1 MKKWLTPQNIK
12 GGTMIRK
19 GDDTNA
25 FDFGFLTVN
34 LKDAEEYTI
43 SKAEVRIGSLVKTF
57 ENPEFPIEISLTR
70 EETMMLSS
78 CGGNE
83 CYMAIYDSE
92 GRKYTCEG
100 SLTFN
105 ASPKVV

>member
-1 MKKWLTPQNIK
+1 
-12 GGTMIRK
+12 MIRK

-25 FDFGFLTVN
+25 FDFGFLTIN
-34 LKDAEEYTI
+34 LNNPDEYTI
-43 SKAEVRIGSLVKTF
+43 SKAEIRIGALTKTV
-57 ENPEFPIEISLTR
+57 ENPEFPLEISLNK

-83 CYMAIYDSE
+83 CYMAIYDE
-92 GRKYTCEG
+92 QGRKYTCEG

>member
-1 MKKWLTPQNIK
+1 
-12 GGTMIRK
+12 MIRK

-43 SKAEVRIGSLVKTF
+43 SKAEVRIGSLVKIF

-70 EETMMLSS
+70 EETMMLNS
-78 CGGNE
+78 CGSNE
-83 CYMAIYDSE
+83 CYMAIYDTQD
-92 GRKYTCEG
+92 RKITLDG
-100 SLTFN
+100 TFSFN
-105 ASPKVV
+105 VAPKVV